1 MKPPKLRKSPN
12 STLDQATLAKLADAI
27 AAVTPP
33 AALAARMRERVM
45 AAATTETHAIRA
57 AEGEWKNL
65 LPGIT
70 IKTLHIDIEQG
81 TQTSL
86 WRLQAGARIPPHR
99 HSKDE
104 ECLVLEGSIIH
115 DGQAYTQGDF
125 LFAKPGARHKDF
137 IAHTDA
143 LLMIRGERIPNKL
156 LLNLAMLLPH

>member
-1 MKPPKLRKSPN
+1 MKPPKRNKPDSM
-12 STLDQATLAKLADAI
+12 LDAATLAKLADAV
-27 AAVTPP
+27 APVTPP
-33 AALAARMRERVM
+33 ASLAIRMRERVM
-45 AAATTETHAIRA
+45 AAATPTAVTVRA
-57 AEGEWKNL
+57 AEGEWKDL

-70 IKTLHIDIEQG
+70 IKTLHLDVEQG

-115 DGQAYTQGDF
+115 DGHTYTQGDF

-137 IAHTDA
+137 TTTTGA